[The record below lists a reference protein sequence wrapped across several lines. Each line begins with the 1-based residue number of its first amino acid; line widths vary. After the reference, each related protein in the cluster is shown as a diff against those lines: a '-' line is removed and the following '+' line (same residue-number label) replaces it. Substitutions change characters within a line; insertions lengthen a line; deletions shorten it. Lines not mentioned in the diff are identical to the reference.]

1 MHAPDLDGVYPIVP
15 LVFGDEDIP
24 DHPTLGSELFLPSLL
39 RIPTLRKLIIRNTH
53 LGDERWA
60 MAPVACQLE
69 VLDLGGCCH
78 ETEDFNRV
86 CTERIMAAVGP
97 TVDEFSLAT
106 AVCDTVFAKPSV
118 TPLRRLRK
126 LHITPFFPLDSVVDT
141 MTNLAGSPIESLS
154 MQCFEDDVVDACSAL
169 QDFLSVRV
177 ERGPQFYEK
186 LARIDVSVA
195 AKEEHSAHA
204 TDVEERIEATKRLQE
219 FCKDLSLASVVGT
232 AATDPTLGTPRIPN
246 PCIVS
251 DDEKLTTS
259 HNQNL
264 APVMTY
270 TP

>member
-1 MHAPDLDGVYPIVP
+1 MHAADLEGVYPVVP

-24 DHPTLGSELFLPSLL
+24 DHPALGSELSLPSLL
-39 RIPTLRKLIIRNTH
+39 RIPTLRKLIIRDTH
-53 LGDERWA
+53 LGDVRWA
-60 MAPVACQLE
+60 TTPVACRLE

-106 AVCDTVFAKPSV
+106 SVSGAVFAKPTV

-126 LHITPFFPLDSVVDT
+126 LHITPFFPMDSVVDT
-141 MTNLAGSPIESLS
+141 MSNLAGSPIETLS
-154 MQCFEDDVVDACSAL
+154 MQCFEADVVDACSAL

-186 LARIDVSVA
+186 LARIDVSVTA
-195 AKEEHSAHA
+195 NDESFSEM
-204 TDVEERIEATKRLQE
+204 TDVEERTDATRRLQD

-232 AATDPTLGTPRIPN
+232 ATPDPSLGAPHALSPSAIP
-246 PCIVS
+246 
-251 DDEKLTTS
+251 DDEKPTML
-259 HNQNL
+259 HDQHLNL
-264 APVMTY
+264 P
-270 TP
+270 